1 MSQNLSNEN
10 ISDETNLENPYM
22 TPRNKPITLQNVH
35 NQKHKYKEYKKNLSL
50 VSNSLNDFQ
59 ESLKSR
65 RRIF

>member
-50 VSNSLNDFQ
+50 VSNSSNEFQ
-59 ESLKSR
+59 NLLKSR
-65 RRIF
+65 RKLF